1 MKKQSVSNVFLNSL
15 LFALLLLSYSKSIS
29 ARPFAQNQG
38 GWLFLIRDVFWIC
51 FAFRLLEDKFHNFD
65 QLKFVKFT
73 GEMVVKADGITH
85 ISTFKGVKQ
94 DLVNVRFV

>member
-1 MKKQSVSNVFLNSL
+1 MKKQSVNNVFLNSL

-38 GWLFLIRDVFWIC
+38 
-51 FAFRLLEDKFHNFD
+51 
-65 QLKFVKFT
+65 
-73 GEMVVKADGITH
+73 EMVVKADGITH

-94 DLVNVRFV
+94 DLVNPMGSEECSENDEECLKRRMTAEAHLDYIYTQHHKP